1 MSEESSW
8 KRITPIQRII
18 RMEGILDHATA
29 MLDEL
34 RQKLEAYEKY
44 QSEIRVLEEYYASQQ
59 WKDDYETDEQGGFP
73 PDLKRG
79 VLSQD
84 GIYELLER
92 NREMLERIREKEEG
106 GPDV

>member
-1 MSEESSW
+1 MSEKSSW

-18 RMEGILDHATA
+18 RMEGILDNATA

-59 WKDDYETDEQGGFP
+59 WKDDYETDALGGFP